1 MTQVEKIRISAAL
14 EEKKKLVEELAGQMK
29 KSKTILIAS
38 TNGLPSSQF
47 HKIKKNLR
55 GIVEIVNAKKSILE
69 RAIKATEKG
78 ALQNLKEY
86 IGADVALFTSN
97 LDAFEL
103 SALLSDNQ
111 SPTKAKAGDIALE
124 DIIIEPGPTD
134 LIPGPAISELSGVGL
149 KVVVESGKLAIKQG
163 AVVTKKGEPVKDNV
177 ASVLGKLN
185 ILPLKIGFTP
195 IAAYDAISEKV
206 YANIKID
213 KKIILE
219 ELREAI
225 IKSLSFAINI
235 NFITEQTIK
244 YLISKAVIQEN
255 ALENIFN
262 KSNKEVL

>member
-1 MTQVEKIRISAAL
+1 MMQEEKIRISAAL
-14 EEKKKLVEELAGQMK
+14 EEKKKVVNELAEQMK
-29 KSKTILIAS
+29 KSRTVLIAS
-38 TNGLPSSQF
+38 THSLPSSQF

-55 GIVEIVNAKKSILE
+55 GIVEITIAKKSILE

-86 IGADVALFTSN
+86 IGADIALFTSN

-111 SPTKAKAGDIALE
+111 SPTKAKAGDIASE
-124 DIIIEPGPTD
+124 DIAIEPGPTE

-149 KVVVESGKLAIKQG
+149 KVAVESGKLAIKQG
-163 AVVTKKGEPVKDNV
+163 AVVVKKGQPIKENV

-195 IAAYDAISEKV
+195 IAAYDTISEKV

-219 ELREAI
+219 ELCTSI

-244 YLISKAVIQEN
+244 YLISKAFIQEK

-262 KSNKEVL
+262 KSDKEVL